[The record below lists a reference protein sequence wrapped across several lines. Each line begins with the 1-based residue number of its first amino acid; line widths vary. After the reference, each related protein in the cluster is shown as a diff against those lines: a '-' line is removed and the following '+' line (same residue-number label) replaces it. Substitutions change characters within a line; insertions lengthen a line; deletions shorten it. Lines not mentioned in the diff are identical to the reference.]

1 MSSPADSNVDDDAN
15 SNATDAS
22 STTVDPGSNTVLNA
36 VIGAVVTVVFTFT
49 AFSPIL
55 GGAVAGYLEKRDGL
69 RVGALSGAIATL
81 PILLFSFFTL
91 AALGLFAGSL
101 IFLVLLLVALPLVL
115 CFVVG
120 LSALGGVLGVY
131 LAEEL

>member
-1 MSSPADSNVDDDAN
+1 MPSPAN
-15 SNATDAS
+15 SNAADAS
-22 STTVDPGSNTVLNA
+22 SNTVLNA
-36 VIGAVVTVVFTFT
+36 VIGAVVTVVLTFT

-69 RVGALSGAIATL
+69 RVGAISGAIAAL
-81 PILLFSFFTL
+81 PILLFSLLSMTF
-91 AALGLFAGSL
+91 LGLIALQAVGVFL
-101 IFLVLLLVALPLVL
+101 LVLFVAFPLILLW
-115 CFVVG
+115 VVG